1 VHFALSI
8 MYADPAQLGWDPTI
22 VRRLCPVTH
31 KVQYDITVHPDGAQP
46 ITYRTK
52 QVLSDI
58 GAEALRGRGT
68 RVWKAVK
75 LLQDIGDME
84 VTEDVHPV
92 VIKDS
97 WVDND
102 RKREGQILEEIR
114 ASAENGSVERDFLDQ
129 HLLTV
134 LSYGDVLVEGQ
145 ADTTDAL
152 HRRGKAV
159 PLGYGKLKLNLKANL
174 PSRSKMPVVNV
185 TPVPD
190 PPTCDTQ
197 DERKFIEYAAKTHHR
212 TVFAEVGVPIYQV
225 ESLADVFLAL
235 RNLVPG

>member
-1 VHFALSI
+1 
-8 MYADPAQLGWDPTI
+8 MYADPAQLGWDPTMI
-22 VRRLCPVTH
+22 RRLCPVTR
-31 KVQYDITVHPDGAQP
+31 KVQYDITVHPEGAQP
-46 ITYRTK
+46 IAYRTK
-52 QVLSDI
+52 TVLSDI

-75 LLQDIGDME
+75 LLQEAGGVDVI
-84 VTEDVHPV
+84 EDVHPV

-114 ASAENGSVERDFLDQ
+114 ASAESESVEREFLDQ

-134 LSYGDVLVEGQ
+134 LSYGDVLIKGQ
-145 ADTTDAL
+145 ADTTDI
-152 HRRGKAV
+152 HRCGKAV
-159 PLGYGKLKLNLKANL
+159 PPGHGKLKLNLKDNR
-174 PSRSKMPVVNV
+174 PSRPKMPAVNV
-185 TPVPD
+185 TPAPN
-190 PPTCDTQ
+190 PSTCDNH
-197 DERKFIEYAAKTHHR
+197 DEKDFIEYAAKTHHR

-235 RNLVPG
+235 RNLVPGQFCI